1 MTDIPEAGPTSAAE
15 PAAVGSSVAVAVVLA
30 TAADAGGRPAALLP
44 FAGGTLLGRLTGQLS
59 ELGVRATVVITRPAW
74 EAGIRSEVRPGVEVV
89 ASESPVADLR
99 VIESLAGEAEGAM
112 LIAYGDIAV
121 HREALASLITDPRVS
136 TGILAG
142 GRRRPMAF
150 RVQSRRGRLI
160 SAASPYHTVRRPNAT
175 FLGVLRVGPAQL
187 GALAAGAAALS
198 PLVADVPPAW
208 SEELGRKAE
217 RWRDMLATTG
227 EGGQDDDF
235 AAPEDDESFE
245 DRPEEEPRHLVLEP
259 DAEARL
265 QTRLAGAPDDVAALL
280 LVALV
285 RGGAPVSTVYL
296 RRMLW
301 SRPLSAA
308 VAADVASRLGDYDED
323 ALLLDSAVK
332 GADGFFT
339 TFFVSP
345 YSKYIARWAAH
356 RGLTPN
362 QVTIASMLIG
372 ILAAAAFA
380 TGERWGLIAGAIL
393 LQASFTADCVDGQ
406 LARYTRNFSKLG
418 AWLDSIFDRSKEY
431 LAFAG
436 LAVGAS
442 RTGDDVWVLAIA
454 AITLQ
459 TVRHMSDFA
468 YMSVRSVT
476 TDVVKGPALE
486 QPLDAAGVAAER
498 RSSGPAAPP
507 PAPSPATR
515 VLALWRRTDRSRQMR
530 WIKRMI
536 AFPIGERFALLSI
549 TAALF
554 TPRAAFVALLTWGGI
569 AFVYM
574 HGGRVLRSIR

>member
-1 MTDIPEAGPTSAAE
+1 VTDIPEAGPTSAAE

-30 TAADAGGRPAALLP
+30 TAADADGRPAALLP
-44 FAGGTLLGRLTGQLS
+44 FAGETLLGRLTSQLS
-59 ELGVRATVVITRPAW
+59 ELGVRATVVLTRPDW
-74 EAGIRSEVRPGVEVV
+74 ETGIRSEVRPGVEVV

-99 VIESLAGEAEGAM
+99 VVESLAGEADGAM

-121 HREALASLITDPRVS
+121 HREALASMIADPRVS

-142 GRRRPMAF
+142 GRKRPMAF
-150 RVQSRRGRLI
+150 RVQSRRGKLT

-175 FLGVLRVGPAQL
+175 FLGVLRIGQGEL

-198 PLVADVPPAW
+198 PLVAAVPPAW

-217 RWRDMLATTG
+217 RWREMLATTVD
-227 EGGQDDDF
+227 GGQDDDF

-259 DAEARL
+259 EDEARL

-280 LVALV
+280 LVTLV

-308 VAADVASRLGDYDED
+308 VAEDVASRLGDYDED
-323 ALLLDSAVK
+323 KLLLDSAVK

-436 LAVGAS
+436 LAIGAS
-442 RTGDDVWVLAIA
+442 RAGDDVWVLALA

-476 TDVVKGPALE
+476 TDVVKGPELE
-486 QPLDAAGVAAER
+486 QPLDAAGVAAQR
-498 RSSGPAAPP
+498 RSGDPAAAP
-507 PAPSPATR
+507 PAPSLATR
-515 VLALWRRTDRSRQMR
+515 VLALWRRTDRSRPMR

-554 TPRAAFVALLTWGGI
+554 TPRTAFVALLTWGGV